1 MSAFLRFVERTRL
14 LLMLVAGLLVLG
26 LLAAMSLGLLEWSD
40 NRRFARGIALTLLVF
55 LPTLAMVLGRRKR
68 QRLWPWR

>member
-1 MSAFLRFVERTRL
+1 MSAFLRFVGRARL

-26 LLAAMSLGLLEWSD
+26 LLAGMSLGLIQWSD

-55 LPTLAMVLGRRKR
+55 IPALAMALGSRKAQRR
-68 QRLWPWR
+68 WPWR